1 MAFSC
6 LFSTVELS
14 IGENMNETFVVHLLR
29 EAFYTMLLISAPTL
43 IVSMVIGLIVSIF
56 QAATSIQEFTLS
68 FVPKLVLIAV
78 VLVLTLPWILETMIS
93 FTVGLFQQIPSVVK

>member
-1 MAFSC
+1 
-6 LFSTVELS
+6 
-14 IGENMNETFVVHLLR
+14 MNEAFVVHLLR

-43 IVSMVIGLIVSIF
+43 FVSMVVGLIVSVF

-68 FVPKLVLIAV
+68 FVPKLVLIAI

-93 FTVGLFQQIPSVVK
+93 FTLALFQQIPAMVR